1 MSIFSD
7 DLICRFLGWLEIE
20 RGCSNAT
27 INQRLFTIR
36 AFSRYAQQEMPQY
49 FLQFGRILHM
59 RKRHTTKPQV
69 GYVDEDSIKKIFQ
82 NPDTTSKNGRR
93 DLVLLCLL
101 YDTGARVSE
110 ITDLSVRDVR
120 LDTPAKIRLFGKGR
134 KSRDVPILP
143 KTSAMLK
150 NYMQENLM
158 LDAGKNNYPLFANR
172 LGQRLTRAGVAY
184 ILQKYVMD
192 LKTVDGL
199 PISPHVIRHTKAM
212 HLLQSG
218 VSIVYIK
225 DLLGHVDLKTT
236 EVYAR
241 ADLEMKRKA
250 LEKGDSV
257 SPAVAP
263 VWKTDSNLLTWLEE
277 LANPKQ

>member
-1 MSIFSD
+1 M
-7 DLICRFLGWLEIE
+7 ICR
-20 RGCSNAT
+20 R
-27 INQRLFTIR
+27 
-36 AFSRYAQQEMPQY
+36 
-49 FLQFGRILHM
+49 
-59 RKRHTTKPQV
+59 
-69 GYVDEDSIKKIFQ
+69 
-82 NPDTTSKNGRR
+82 TS
-93 DLVLLCLL
+93 C
-101 YDTGARVSE
+101 
-110 ITDLSVRDVR
+110 
-120 LDTPAKIRLFGKGR
+120 
-134 KSRDVPILP
+134 
-143 KTSAMLK
+143 
-150 NYMQENLM
+150 
-158 LDAGKNNYPLFANR
+158 

-199 PISPHVIRHTKAM
+199 PSSPHVIRHTKAM